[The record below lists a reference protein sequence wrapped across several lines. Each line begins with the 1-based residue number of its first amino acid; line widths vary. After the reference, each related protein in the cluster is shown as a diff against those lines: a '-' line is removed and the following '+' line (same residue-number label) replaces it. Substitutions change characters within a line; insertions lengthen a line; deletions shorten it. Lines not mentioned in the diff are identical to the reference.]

1 MKFNKLASFGIASI
15 VLFSSVGSV
24 IVNSRVAEASSVFR
38 RNRTTRVAAKT
49 NSILASGKFV
59 KQEKA
64 TTGQARI
71 VNINGKRYLEFDRA
85 FSTGEGPDVKVIL
98 HRNSNV
104 PLNIKEENYI
114 TLAKIKSFNG
124 SQRYAIP
131 ENVNLADYKSVGIW
145 CEEFNATFGYAPLQ
159 STVASANSIKP
170 IASGKFVKQEKAT
183 TGQARIVNINGKN
196 YLEFDRAFS
205 TGEGPDVKVILH
217 RNSNV
222 PLNIKEENYITLAPI
237 KSFKGSQRYAIPENV
252 NLADYKSVGIWC
264 EEFNATFGFAPLQ
277 NV

>member
-1 MKFNKLASFGIASI
+1 MKFNKLASIGIASV
-15 VLFSSVGSV
+15 VLISSVGSV
-24 IVNSRVAEASSVFR
+24 IVNSGTAEASSIFR
-38 RNRTTRVAAKT
+38 RNRTTKVAAKT
-49 NSILASGKFV
+49 NSVLASGSFV

-71 VNINGKRYLEFDRA
+71 VNINGKRYLEFDR
-85 FSTGEGPDVKVIL
+85 
-98 HRNSNV
+98 
-104 PLNIKEENYI
+104 
-114 TLAKIKSFNG
+114 
-124 SQRYAIP
+124 
-131 ENVNLADYKSVGIW
+131 
-145 CEEFNATFGYAPLQ
+145 EF
-159 STVASANSIKP
+159 
-170 IASGKFVKQEKAT
+170 
-183 TGQARIVNINGKN
+183 R
-196 YLEFDRAFS
+196 

-264 EEFNATFGFAPLQ
+264 EEFNATFGYAPLQ